1 MGCFSD
7 KNILS
12 NNISEMDIYENYP
25 EPNNS
30 TFDLIYY
37 KLGWK
42 NKPNICNFQKIDEE
56 TLDKIDIANTDHLF
70 EISQIEEIKLVPQLL
85 EMKNVLFYIYCT
97 EGVVITGNIAKI
109 NYFFKYYMDI
119 LIKFCIVDI
128 SSIIMTGSEYNSI
141 REIKNQSRFFF
152 DLNLKDINFTNRNN
166 LINKGKDEELSDTEI
181 SLDDEYL
188 EELENNKY
196 EQHIYTSEYV
206 KDEEEFEYEYNE
218 KEHDISK
225 LSIDKMINKKKA
237 NQPPNN
243 MQYIETNANE
253 NIIKEGKDKDK
264 DKIIKNE
271 IKLEKDEDN
280 DEDNIDINK
289 GYHIKGNCLTISMAE
304 MTDEIKKELKKLLF
318 ATILKDDSPYIY
330 KPFYNSEENKKHSN
344 KRKKEEIKENKE
356 KENEINDYIQIYKK
370 NGIPYE
376 KRTSYQKILKIIFKD
391 CSFNKESLY
400 NLKDFFM
407 MLSYYKNLFKISI
420 YKNNMSYDFS
430 GWKYFKQL
438 VRENFNIRWVSFKG
452 ANLNDKLFES
462 IIMGMTLK
470 RIRYLNLSKNKITN
484 KGLYFL
490 NKFLMKNQTLL
501 ILDLSYNQNV
511 TNEGIKLITNALKM
525 HPNIYKVDLSYMR
538 IKGSGHYISNFIR
551 DNKCL
556 RKLYLKNC
564 QFEKSDIEQF
574 PVVFS
579 QKDCQMQHLDLSL
592 NYNIGEDGLKEIGK
606 LITNNKSL
614 ISIGLDGMNLSMNNY
629 MPVFQGILKNKTIKS
644 YSLNINPGLPL
655 KGILNFFLKNPY
667 VKEISLIPWDYT
679 KDKSK
684 KFTDSQL
691 QLFERFHKKAPDVI
705 INGIYF
711 N

>member
-42 NKPNICNFQKIDEE
+42 IKPNICNFQKIDEE
-56 TLDKIDIANTDHLF
+56 TLDKIDITNTDHLF
-70 EISQIEEIKLVPQLL
+70 GISQIEEIKIVPQLL

-97 EGVVITGNIAKI
+97 EGVVITGNITKI

-289 GYHIKGNCLTISMAE
+289 GYHIKGNCLIISMAE

>member
-253 NIIKEGKDKDK
+253 NIINERKDKEK

-289 GYHIKGNCLTISMAE
+289 GYHIKGNCLIISMAE

>member
-253 NIIKEGKDKDK
+253 NIINERKDKEK

-289 GYHIKGNCLTISMAE
+289 GYHIKGNCLIISMAE

-376 KRTSYQKILKIIFKD
+376 KRTSYQKILKIVFKD

-452 ANLNDKLFES
+452 ANLNDILFES

-525 HPNIYKVDLSYMR
+525 HPNIYKVDFSYMR

>member
-56 TLDKIDIANTDHLF
+56 TLDKIDIANIDHLF

-289 GYHIKGNCLTISMAE
+289 GYHIKGNCLIISMAE

-452 ANLNDKLFES
+452 ANLDDKLFES

-525 HPNIYKVDLSYMR
+525 HPNIYKVDFSYMR

>member
-42 NKPNICNFQKIDEE
+42 IKPNICNFQKIDEE
-56 TLDKIDIANTDHLF
+56 TLDKIDITNTDHLF
-70 EISQIEEIKLVPQLL
+70 GISQIEEIKIVPQLL

-97 EGVVITGNIAKI
+97 EGVVITGNITKI

-152 DLNLKDINFTNRNN
+152 DLNLKDINLTNRNN

-289 GYHIKGNCLTISMAE
+289 GYHIKGNCLIISMAE

-525 HPNIYKVDLSYMR
+525 HPNIYKVDLSYMP

>member
-56 TLDKIDIANTDHLF
+56 TLDKIDIANIDHLF

-237 NQPPNN
+237 SQPPNN

-253 NIIKEGKDKDK
+253 NIINEKKDK

-525 HPNIYKVDLSYMR
+525 HPNIYKVDFSYMR

>member
-1 MGCFSD
+1 
-7 KNILS
+7 
-12 NNISEMDIYENYP
+12 
-25 EPNNS
+25 
-30 TFDLIYY
+30 
-37 KLGWK
+37 
-42 NKPNICNFQKIDEE
+42 
-56 TLDKIDIANTDHLF
+56 
-70 EISQIEEIKLVPQLL
+70 
-85 EMKNVLFYIYCT
+85 
-97 EGVVITGNIAKI
+97 
-109 NYFFKYYMDI
+109 
-119 LIKFCIVDI
+119 
-128 SSIIMTGSEYNSI
+128 
-141 REIKNQSRFFF
+141 
-152 DLNLKDINFTNRNN
+152 
-166 LINKGKDEELSDTEI
+166 
-181 SLDDEYL
+181 
-188 EELENNKY
+188 
-196 EQHIYTSEYV
+196 
-206 KDEEEFEYEYNE
+206 
-218 KEHDISK
+218 
-225 LSIDKMINKKKA
+225 
-237 NQPPNN
+237 

-253 NIIKEGKDKDK
+253 NIINERKDKEK

-280 DEDNIDINK
+280 DEEHIDINK
-289 GYHIKGNCLTISMAE
+289 GYHIKGNCLIISMAE

-564 QFEKSDIEQF
+564 K
-574 PVVFS
+574 
-579 QKDCQMQHLDLSL
+579 
-592 NYNIGEDGLKEIGK
+592 K
-606 LITNNKSL
+606 LPI
-614 ISIGLDGMNLSMNNY
+614 
-629 MPVFQGILKNKTIKS
+629 
-644 YSLNINPGLPL
+644 
-655 KGILNFFLKNPY
+655 
-667 VKEISLIPWDYT
+667 
-679 KDKSK
+679 
-684 KFTDSQL
+684 
-691 QLFERFHKKAPDVI
+691 
-705 INGIYF
+705 
-711 N
+711 

>member
-7 KNILS
+7 KNILP
-12 NNISEMDIYENYP
+12 NNISEIDIYENYP
-25 EPNNS
+25 EPNNL
-30 TFDLIYY
+30 TFDLIFY
-37 KLGWK
+37 KLSWK
-42 NKPNICNFQKIDEE
+42 NKPNISFFQKIDEE
-56 TLDKIDIANTDHLF
+56 TLDKNDVTNLLTLF
-70 EISQIEEIKLVPQLL
+70 QISQIEEIKLVPQLH
-85 EMKNVLFYIYCT
+85 EMKNVLFYAYCPQ
-97 EGVVITGNIAKI
+97 GVIITANMTKI
-109 NYFFKYYMDI
+109 NYIFNCHMND
-119 LIKFCIVDI
+119 LIKFYIVDI

-141 REIKNQSRFFF
+141 REIKNQSRFYF
-152 DLNLKDINFTNRNN
+152 DLNLKEINFTDRNN

-188 EELENNKY
+188 EDLENNKF
-196 EQHIYTSEYV
+196 EQHIYTSDYI
-206 KDEEEFEYEYNE
+206 KDEEEFEYELNE
-218 KEHDISK
+218 KKDDISK
-225 LSIDKMINKKKA
+225 LSIDKVINKKKVE
-237 NQPPNN
+237 QSPNN
-243 MQYIETNANE
+243 IQYIETNANNANDK
-253 NIIKEGKDKDK
+253 NINKGNNYKNIN
-264 DKIIKNE
+264 NE
-271 IKLEKDEDN
+271 IQSEKDEGSIKSD
-280 DEDNIDINK
+280 K
-289 GYHIKGNCLTISMAE
+289 GYEIKENCLIISMAE
-304 MTDEIKKELKKLLF
+304 MNEENKKELKKLFL
-318 ATILKDDSPYIY
+318 ATTSLKDDSPYLY
-330 KPFYNSEENKKHSN
+330 KEFYNPEKNKSKIKS
-344 KRKKEEIKENKE
+344 KKEEINDNKE
-356 KENEINDYIQIYKK
+356 ENEVNDYIQIYKK
-370 NGIPYE
+370 NGVPYE
-376 KRTSYQKILKIIFKD
+376 KRKTIQKIIKIIFKD
-391 CSFNKESLY
+391 CTFNKESLC
-400 NLKDFFM
+400 NLKDFFA
-407 MLSYYKNLFKISI
+407 MLSFYKNLLKISI
-420 YKNNMSYDFS
+420 YKNNMNDNFP

-452 ANLNDKLFES
+452 ANLNDTLFES

-525 HPNIYKVDLSYMR
+525 HPNINKLDLSFMR

-556 RKLYLKNC
+556 RILYLKSC
-564 QFEKSDIEQF
+564 QFEKADIEHF
-574 PVVFS
+574 PTVFG
-579 QKDCQMQHLDLSL
+579 QKDCQIEHLDLSL

-629 MPVFQGILKNKTIKS
+629 MPVFQGILKNKTIKN

-667 VKEISLIPWDYT
+667 VKEISLIPWDFT

-684 KFTDSQL
+684 KFSDSQL
-691 QLFERFHKKAPDVI
+691 QLFERFHKKAPDVVI
-705 INGIYF
+705 KGIYF